1 MPLYSEEVQDIMGR
15 IPRRILRLGL
25 TVIFGI
31 MLLLLCGSYF
41 FKYPEVVSCPV
52 KLTTLNPPQELYSR
66 TTGMIERLEVKE
78 HDFVRPGQLVA
89 LLRNTANYGDVRQLK
104 KLLDRLGKFV
114 VWDSLVMQEQLSPEL
129 QVGEMQS
136 GYIQLYKAWIGFRHY
151 CEQNYLPIKIELQR
165 RQVDKQREDYR
176 ELVKQQELHRQN
188 FELALKQFRRD
199 SLFYH
204 RYKDAVSTVEYEKQ
218 TQGYLQEKTAYMDF
232 CTTVRNAGHEILK
245 QENALIDLQI
255 QYEQELDK
263 YRQAFDEAYRLL
275 VESYNQWKEKY
286 VLESHTEGFVTLAGY
301 WSEKQTVNSGEKIAT
316 IVPKDTIQIMGRAV
330 IDMAGIGKVEKGQK
344 VNIKLNSFP
353 YMEYGMLRGT
363 VNNISLVANNE
374 KGYIAEILLTE
385 GMQSSYKEQLKFI
398 QDIESTAEIITKEER
413 LLSKLINPLKS
424 KMKK

>member
-176 ELVKQQELHRQN
+176 
-188 FELALKQFRRD
+188 
-199 SLFYH
+199 
-204 RYKDAVSTVEYEKQ
+204 
-218 TQGYLQEKTAYMDF
+218 
-232 CTTVRNAGHEILK
+232 
-245 QENALIDLQI
+245 
-255 QYEQELDK
+255 
-263 YRQAFDEAYRLL
+263 
-275 VESYNQWKEKY
+275 
-286 VLESHTEGFVTLAGY
+286 
-301 WSEKQTVNSGEKIAT
+301 
-316 IVPKDTIQIMGRAV
+316 
-330 IDMAGIGKVEKGQK
+330 
-344 VNIKLNSFP
+344 
-353 YMEYGMLRGT
+353 
-363 VNNISLVANNE
+363 
-374 KGYIAEILLTE
+374 
-385 GMQSSYKEQLKFI
+385 
-398 QDIESTAEIITKEER
+398 
-413 LLSKLINPLKS
+413 
-424 KMKK
+424 

>member
-1 MPLYSEEVQDIMGR
+1 
-15 IPRRILRLGL
+15 
-25 TVIFGI
+25 
-31 MLLLLCGSYF
+31 
-41 FKYPEVVSCPV
+41 
-52 KLTTLNPPQELYSR
+52 
-66 TTGMIERLEVKE
+66 MIERLEVKE

-398 QDIESTAEIITKEER
+398 QDIEGTAEIITKEER